1 MPLHQSVKNVDDLP
15 SNIKEHADSITTK
28 LNQWNQ
34 ELKKLI
40 DDISPKI
47 KSIET
52 KVDAI
57 TNIINCI
64 QTSCNT
70 IKSSTDN
77 IINETK
83 NLQNE
88 LATSSEATTKA
99 ININRW
105 IIIAGIIIIV
115 ALHFIR

>member
-1 MPLHQSVKNVDDLP
+1 MESGA
-15 SNIKEHADSITTK
+15 E
-28 LNQWNQ
+28 
-34 ELKKLI
+34 KLI